1 MTTTTTT
8 TPTPTPT
15 TGKPQ
20 VLCVDDEPEFL
31 QGIALHLHKKYEVLQ
46 ATSGIAALQL
56 LETTKPAVIISDMR
70 MPGMDGAQLLAQAHA
85 KMPRTSRIL
94 LTGYADM
101 NAAASAVNDGQI
113 FRFLVKPC
121 PPAALLKAVEAG
133 VEQHRILEAEKVLL
147 EQTLRGVVKALAD
160 VLALLDP
167 RGFGRCASVKDIAL
181 ALANATKRDLGW
193 QLEVAATFAHVGLAS
208 LPSATAER
216 VARAARLTPEESAMV
231 ERLPALVEQIV
242 RNIPRLEE
250 VAAIVA
256 ALEHSWS
263 DGGEHVPAG
272 ARILRLAIDAAAVE
286 AAGMDPSASVE
297 VLRMR
302 AGRYEPALIEALAEM
317 RGARASRVVSVTPA
331 QLDIGMVLA
340 DDLKGRGGVLIV
352 PRGTEVTAPLLERV
366 RNFPAGFVSGTLR
379 VRVA

>member
-1 MTTTTTT
+1 MT
-8 TPTPTPT
+8 T

-20 VLCVDDEPEFL
+20 VLCVDDEPQVL

-70 MPGMDGAQLLAQAHA
+70 MPGMDGAQLLAQVHA
-85 KMPRTSRIL
+85 KLPRTSRIL

-113 FRFLVKPC
+113 FRFLMKPC
-121 PPAALLKAVEAG
+121 PPTALLKAVEAA
-133 VEQHRILEAEKVLL
+133 VEQHRVLEAEKVLL
-147 EQTLRGVVKALAD
+147 EQTLRGAVKALSD

-167 RGFGRCASVKDIAL
+167 RGFGRSALVKDIAL
-181 ALANATKRDLGW
+181 ALANATKRDLNW
-193 QLEVAATFAHVGLAS
+193 QLEVAATFAHVGVAS
-208 LPSATAER
+208 LPSATSER
-216 VARAARLTPEESAMV
+216 VARAARLTPEESTMV
-231 ERLPALVEQIV
+231 ERLPAMVEQIV

-256 ALEHSWS
+256 ALEHAWS
-263 DGGEHVPAG
+263 DGGERVPEG

-286 AAGMDPSASVE
+286 AAGTDPNAAVD

-302 AGRYEPALIEALAEM
+302 TGRYEPALLDALGAL
-317 RGARASRVVSVTPA
+317 RGDRAPHVVSVAPA
-331 QLDIGMVLA
+331 HLEIGMVLA
-340 DDLKGRGGVLIV
+340 EDLKGFGGVLIV
-352 PRGTEVTAPLLERV
+352 PCGTEVTAPLLERV

-379 VRVA
+379 VRLARA